1 MALTNHDQL
10 ETWVGTLT
18 AVIGIGGGGW
28 IAYAKQQRNDILEKI
43 DNLKDIIADH
53 SKADSEG
60 FKTQWVRIDEIKEK
74 FAKKEDLHDQWERTY
89 DTLHKTAFKEDLDI
103 VRKRL
108 DEVQVNYVSRV
119 EFKDDLRNTIALAI
133 TPLKI
138 SMDMMA
144 TQITTLA
151 GQVAKLGAERHDR

>member
-60 FKTQWVRIDEIKEK
+60 FKLQWAKFDKLKEEAASRRDLDEIRS
-74 FAKKEDLHDQWERTY
+74 RT
-89 DTLHKTAFKEDLDI
+89 DGIRE
-103 VRKRL
+103 
-108 DEVQVNYVSRV
+108 NYVSRI

-151 GQVAKLGAERHDR
+151 GQVAKLGAEKHDR